1 MGSHSF
7 FDIAGEVLVDSRR
20 GASGNRAMHSS
31 IERRGGAGVC
41 NTATVSG
48 PSSMTTSAPA
58 RTRASR
64 PATSRA
70 ASVAEMWIVA
80 ILLIIPLALSG
91 LLFFVVFGLCC
102 QHLEEGFSG
111 RPGRAFETASL
122 RVQASLPDA
131 LQRGFAARHGIL
143 RAPWPCVKYAIVSYI
158 LHMWIPRDVEARLKR
173 SAKTRP
179 VVVLTGAR
187 QTGKT
192 STFRHLFPGYAFVPL
207 DLPTEAE
214 QAEKEPERFL
224 KRHPPPVIIDEVQY
238 APGIFRHLKVAVD
251 AHRTRNGQ
259 FLLTGSQKFTL
270 MKNVSESLAG
280 RADIVELE
288 TLSFAEIREVL
299 PNTELETAIVRG
311 GFPELYAN
319 PDIDSVA
326 FYNSYLATY
335 LERDVRALANVGSL
349 RDFERFLRAC
359 ALRSANLLNKA
370 DLARD
375 VGIAPSTANQWLSM
389 LEASGQAVLIE
400 PWFSNRTKS
409 IVKSPK
415 LYIADTGLLC
425 ALLNIHSQE
434 ALRQSPAA
442 GAVWETFVFAQ
453 LRDRERRA
461 GRTGSLFFWRD
472 RTREVDFVVDAGGR
486 LELFEAK
493 WTELPDLG
501 DTVNLDFVRNVIG
514 KSRVTAG
521 GVVSRTRNS
530 FPFSNDFRALPVTEL
545 G

>member
-1 MGSHSF
+1 MW
-7 FDIAGEVLVDSRR
+7 
-20 GASGNRAMHSS
+20 
-31 IERRGGAGVC
+31 IERDIE
-41 NTATVSG
+41 S
-48 PSSMTTSAPA
+48 
-58 RTRASR
+58 
-64 PATSRA
+64 
-70 ASVAEMWIVA
+70 
-80 ILLIIPLALSG
+80 
-91 LLFFVVFGLCC
+91 
-102 QHLEEGFSG
+102 
-111 RPGRAFETASL
+111 
-122 RVQASLPDA
+122 
-131 LQRGFAARHGIL
+131 
-143 RAPWPCVKYAIVSYI
+143 
-158 LHMWIPRDVEARLKR
+158 RLKR

-192 STFRHLFPGYAFVPL
+192 STFRHLFPDYSFVSL

-224 KRHPPPVIIDEVQY
+224 QRHPPPVIIDEVQY
-238 APGIFRHLKVAVD
+238 APGLFRHLKVAVD
-251 AHRTRNGQ
+251 AHRTRYGQ

-288 TLSFAEIREVL
+288 TLSFAEIRATL
-299 PNTELETAIVRG
+299 PSIGLETAIVRG

-319 PDIDSVA
+319 QDIDSVA

-335 LERDVRALANVGSL
+335 LERDVRALANIGSL

-375 VGIAPSTANQWLSM
+375 VGIAPSTANQWLSV
-389 LEASGQAVLIE
+389 LEASGQVVLLE

-425 ALLNIHSQE
+425 ALLNVRTEE

-442 GAVWETFVFAQ
+442 GAIWETFVFAQ

-472 RTREVDFVVDAGGR
+472 RTREVDFIVDAGGR
-486 LELFEAK
+486 VELFEAK

-501 DTVNLDFVRNVIG
+501 DTVNLEFVKNAIG
-514 KSRVTAG
+514 APRVTSG
-521 GVVSRTRNS
+521 TVVSRTPNG
-530 FPFSNDFRALPVTEL
+530 FPFANGSHAKAITEL
-545 G
+545 T